1 MMNSSG
7 ARQTVFISCLIF
19 VFFLALLPTGPLA
32 MFGDPDTLWHLAT
45 GDLIRSTGHIPQHD
59 TWSFTADEKPWQN
72 ISWAWDVILSDVYE
86 QTGWHGLVIKNSL
99 TIAATLSLIFATCF
113 IRSQHG
119 IASFIVTL
127 LVVAILPNNIRPYQI
142 SYLFTATL
150 VLLLSQIVRN
160 QCSRGWLLAI
170 PILMIAWVNI
180 HGGFLIA
187 FFLLGMLGLD
197 TLLQKNWRFAG
208 WLIATGI
215 ASIIACL
222 INPYG
227 TDIATATLRYMSSD
241 TSFVSEYQPLTLS
254 RAFGFA
260 DLYIFLFFM
269 LVTLRPANVP
279 KNEKWAAYIWLFLG
293 MTAIRHVS
301 IFSIIAAPMLA
312 VGLRDTMLRK
322 TAEPPALLPFV
333 QNFCALIQKAVC
345 SQGGVSAVALVAAS
359 CAVWMFTAQASQLYG
374 TDSLDPAVH
383 IKEEI
388 TFLQTHY
395 PHARLINHYDLG
407 ASIIFDGRGKIPLF
421 IDGRGA
427 TAYPDALVKDY
438 LCFQDGCKKEE
449 DAQII
454 KRYAIDGVILPN
466 YAIALLERF
475 NNRREWITV
484 FKGPTATIFMHQ
496 SN

>member
-1 MMNSSG
+1 
-7 ARQTVFISCLIF
+7 
-19 VFFLALLPTGPLA
+19 

-86 QTGWHGLVIKNSL
+86 QTGWHGLVIMNSL

-160 QCSRGWLLAI
+160 QCSRGGFLAI

-269 LVTLRPANVP
+269 LVKLRPANVP

-301 IFSIIAAPMLA
+301 IFSIIAPCFCFHYWHTIVFLKEGQSFQTIVLYSYASYIS
-312 VGLRDTMLRK
+312 GSF
-322 TAEPPALLPFV
+322 FV
-333 QNFCALIQKAVC
+333 IQNLFKPICIAIGDGTQPN
-345 SQGGVSAVALVAAS
+345 
-359 CAVWMFTAQASQLYG
+359 LYRHF
-374 TDSLDPAVH
+374 V
-383 IKEEI
+383 
-388 TFLQTHY
+388 FLQLRT
-395 PHARLINHYDLG
+395 
-407 ASIIFDGRGKIPLF
+407 
-421 IDGRGA
+421 
-427 TAYPDALVKDY
+427 
-438 LCFQDGCKKEE
+438 
-449 DAQII
+449 
-454 KRYAIDGVILPN
+454 
-466 YAIALLERF
+466 
-475 NNRREWITV
+475 
-484 FKGPTATIFMHQ
+484 
-496 SN
+496 